1 MVVSIEDQGSTASPK
16 DQRDRTDGDD
26 QPEDLVQ
33 RKLQNPTRI
42 VVSVI
47 YPLVICCSEVENHHC
62 Q

>member
-1 MVVSIEDQGSTASPK
+1 MVSVEVKNGGFNRGSTSTASPK

-47 YPLVICCSEVENHHC
+47 YPLVI
-62 Q
+62 

>member
-1 MVVSIEDQGSTASPK
+1 MEVKNGGFNRGSTSTASPK

-47 YPLVICCSEVENHHC
+47 HPLVI
-62 Q
+62 